1 MGGGENM
8 NSYGKFDEYVGLA
21 VQDAERASEIVA
33 KSFYKIL
40 RKNGFSDAQIINVA
54 NNILDCLIQTLDSYT
69 KREKSKENPSIE
81 QLTG

>member
-1 MGGGENM
+1 M

-21 VQDAERASEIVA
+21 VKDAERASEIVA

-69 KREKSKENPSIE
+69 KREKSKENPSVD

>member
-1 MGGGENM
+1 M

-21 VQDAERASEIVA
+21 AKDAARASEIVA

-54 NNILDCLIQTLDSYT
+54 NNMLDCLIQTLDSYKERKRSKKDPST
-69 KREKSKENPSIE
+69 KQMK
-81 QLTG
+81 G